1 MIYTLEFLGL
11 LAVALSLAA
20 SPWLV
25 NVLGSLFSTHEA
37 PHGPGRATQGHATQ
51 GHATQSHATAGFN
64 SAASTDRAEMRDEIR
79 RVTNLLESG
88 RLDPG
93 HSPAAAAASPRVIR
107 LEPRYRPSV

>member
-37 PHGPGRATQGHATQ
+37 PHGPGRATQGHAT
-51 GHATQSHATAGFN
+51 AGFN

-93 HSPAAAAASPRVIR
+93 HSPAAAAASPRFIR

>member
-25 NVLGSLFSTHEA
+25 NILGSLFSTHEA
-37 PHGPGRATQGHATQ
+37 PHGPGRATQA
-51 GHATQSHATAGFN
+51 HATAGLN
-64 SAASTDRAEMRDEIR
+64 GAASTDRAEMRDEIR

-88 RLDPG
+88 RLDSG
-93 HSPAAAAASPRVIR
+93 HSPATTGASPRVIR
-107 LEPRYRPSV
+107 MEPRYRPSV